1 MPISISR
8 TLLILVILSS
18 CSKQE
23 DSIIP
28 AFEVYCEMVAN
39 GAKPIALHHPMES
52 KEIDQLWV
60 QLMQVA
66 EKHQVQLFKEDDF
79 PETLLFPFELTKNK
93 SIVIIYRGKR
103 LEQYRQFKEDLKAY
117 TGDEPNQLE
126 GFARRFGRLLG
137 YDPQGI
143 NQLLQENTS
152 YRSLSSFVIKQQV
165 THLYYDNLDEALDFY
180 KNVLGL
186 EQTDSARLKISA
198 DAFIELHPV
207 NDEHPKGQ
215 PKSTAIALLTD
226 QLPEW
231 YAYIQAKNITVKY
244 PYKQREGGPHDGFV
258 AIDPGGY
265 LLEFEQFKQHPE
277 NELFMTVLK
286 KSPKLETGAGQ
297 LSFFGSITWTYHKDM
312 LQMQNFYEEA
322 LGFELVADQGWTK
335 IYQTSPSGFVGLVD
349 ECRGMED
356 YAESKAVEI
365 EWRISE
371 AKPFNEYAEA
381 NWKRFRRD
389 DSTFIGPENYIYRIK
404 QGQ

>member
-1 MPISISR
+1 
-8 TLLILVILSS
+8 
-18 CSKQE
+18 
-23 DSIIP
+23 
-28 AFEVYCEMVAN
+28 
-39 GAKPIALHHPMES
+39 
-52 KEIDQLWV
+52 
-60 QLMQVA
+60 
-66 EKHQVQLFKEDDF
+66 
-79 PETLLFPFELTKNK
+79 
-93 SIVIIYRGKR
+93 
-103 LEQYRQFKEDLKAY
+103 
-117 TGDEPNQLE
+117 
-126 GFARRFGRLLG
+126 
-137 YDPQGI
+137 
-143 NQLLQENTS
+143 
-152 YRSLSSFVIKQQV
+152 
-165 THLYYDNLDEALDFY
+165 
-180 KNVLGL
+180 
-186 EQTDSARLKISA
+186 
-198 DAFIELHPV
+198 
-207 NDEHPKGQ
+207 
-215 PKSTAIALLTD
+215 
-226 QLPEW
+226 
-231 YAYIQAKNITVKY
+231 
-244 PYKQREGGPHDGFV
+244 V

-312 LQMQNFYEEA
+312 LQMQNFYEEV
-322 LGFELVADQGWTK
+322 LGFDLVADQGWTK